1 MDTTTLFTKKL
12 AESGYRLTQSRRAI
26 VQALV
31 ACGGHITA
39 DDLTIKVHEMAPMVG
54 RMSVYRTLELLCELG
69 LARPIYQGTG
79 AAHYILLDGGSHHHL
94 ICNRCG
100 LVIEFDHCAADE
112 VGQTLSARFNFQ
124 IQSHLLEFHG
134 ICTDCQTSSL
144 KGEDVD
150 DKLS

>member
-1 MDTTTLFTKKL
+1 MDTTTLFSKKL
-12 AESGYRLTQSRRAI
+12 AESGYRLTESRRAI

-39 DDLTIKVHEMAPMVG
+39 DELAARVHKTAPGVG

-69 LARPIYQGTG
+69 LVRPIYQGTG

-112 VGQTLSARFNFQ
+112 VGQILSTRFNFQ

-134 ICTDCQTSSL
+134 LCTDCQTGGS
-144 KGEDVD
+144 KGEDVGD
-150 DKLS
+150 RLS